1 MSDFEE
7 ELSKAKEF
15 YSNMEFHSALDIYK
29 KLYNEN
35 PNNITVINNLVSTY
49 IKIFDYFCRKT

>member
-35 PNNITVINNLVSTY
+35 PNNITVINNLV
-49 IKIFDYFCRKT
+49 C